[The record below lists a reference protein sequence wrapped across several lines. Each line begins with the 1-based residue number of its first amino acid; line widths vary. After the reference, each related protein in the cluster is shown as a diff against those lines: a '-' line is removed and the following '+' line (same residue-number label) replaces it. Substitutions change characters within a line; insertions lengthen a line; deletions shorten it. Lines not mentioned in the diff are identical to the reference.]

1 MTPDI
6 CFSWYLSMYVMYV
19 KILVHIH
26 DHIQQFL
33 VHICDH
39 MQQFYGNC
47 QNLYWIATQY

>member
-1 MTPDI
+1 MTADI
-6 CFSWYLSMYVMYV
+6 CFSWYLPMYVMYV

-26 DHIQQFL
+26 DHIHQFL
-33 VHICDH
+33 VHIHDH